1 MAELRSFDEVALLVK
16 HRTEQIL
23 DRFYT
28 DILVTV
34 RARTPIDRGVAR
46 AGWIREPAGLAAF
59 GTTTV
64 IGNDVD
70 YILDLE
76 YGKSKQAP
84 QGMARITAAESQQ
97 RLDAA
102 VVAVVGG

>member
-23 DRFYT
+23 DRFIT

-34 RARTPIDRGVAR
+34 RSRTPIDTGNAR
-46 AGWIREPAGLAAF
+46 SRWTRSPEGLGSMGDTF
-59 GTTTV
+59 IV
-64 IGNDVD
+64 ENDAP
-70 YILDLE
+70 YIWDLE

-84 QGMARITAAESQQ
+84 AGMARITAAESQE

-102 VVAVVGG
+102 VVAVVG